1 MRAFLLAVLTLSFAA
16 CSTPQYAERMP
27 IRPAPSMPLA
37 PTAQQMAQ
45 PVAPSP
51 APQAAPLD
59 DAATKA
65 WLDQQIDQNRYV
77 PPPPPPPPVQV
88 VERVVERP
96 VYVRERVAYESYPSY
111 GYDGYYSYQPYY
123 YGSYQRRSYHS
134 TFPLNTALGAGV
146 GAIIGHQSGHRGRGA
161 WIGGGLGLLLD
172 LNSRW

>member
-1 MRAFLLAVLTLSFAA
+1 MRASLLGFLMLSFAA

-27 IRPAPSMPLA
+27 VRPAPSLPLA
-37 PTAQQMAQ
+37 PTAQQM
-45 PVAPSP
+45 VPSP
-51 APQAAPLD
+51 APQSVPLD

-65 WLDQQIDQNRYV
+65 WLEGQIEQNRYV

-96 VYVRERVAYESYPSY
+96 VYVRERVAYETYPSY
-111 GYDGYYSYQPYY
+111 GYDGYYTYQPYY
-123 YGSYQRRSYHS
+123 YGSYQRRSHHS

-161 WIGGGLGLLLD
+161 WIGGGLGLLFD